1 MAIDNDS
8 AALVGFACEAV
19 LYGCYTILFIVST
32 NLTLRRSHSRGC
44 VNKPIFTI
52 SILLYLSCSIHFA
65 LEFYHFYDVLS
76 TAGVKNFANETNE
89 LVGADLLISLTD
101 FFGEV
106 ILIYRCWLVWSK
118 NYWII
123 VLPSLTAIAGPA
135 CVIEVLHLLSQID
148 PTSPMAPPSL
158 VPLGLAGFVLPLCA
172 NVMVTTLIAVRIW
185 YLSPH
190 RARDSRGAR
199 FPMDTSRPAIGIVV
213 ESGMAYLAVQLVF
226 VVLFAI
232 RHPAQ
237 GIVAVIAVQIY
248 GIAPSLIVIRVALGL
263 SNTPSG
269 GLCNGGTGSVSRPI
283 FTHVHLCNS
292 PAAFSDVGQ
301 HSLSPEISMSQ
312 VKLKSLGE
320 HLASVENATTV

>member
-1 MAIDNDS
+1 MAIDNDL

-32 NLTLRRSHSRGC
+32 HLTFRRSHNQGC
-44 VNKPIFTI
+44 VNKPIFVI
-52 SILLYLSCSIHFA
+52 GILLYLSCSTHFA

-76 TAGVKNFANETNE
+76 AAGVNNFANETNE

-101 FFGEV
+101 FIGEV
-106 ILIYRCWLVWSK
+106 ILVYRCWLLWSK

-123 VLPSLTAIAGPA
+123 ILPSLTAIASPV
-135 CVIEVLHLLSQID
+135 CIIEVLHLLSYID

-158 VPLGLAGFVLPLCA
+158 VPLGLAGLFLPLCA

-185 YLSPH
+185 YLAPR

-199 FPMDTSRPAIGIVV
+199 FPMDTSRPAIDIVV
-213 ESGMAYLAVQLVF
+213 ESGMVYLAVQLVF

-237 GIVAVIAVQIY
+237 DIVAVIAVQVY
-248 GIAPSLIVIRVALGL
+248 GIAASLIIIRVALGL

-269 GLCNGGTGSVSRPI
+269 ALYNGGSGSVPRPLS
-283 FTHVHLCNS
+283 THVHLGNRPGAS
-292 PAAFSDVGQ
+292 SDAGQ
-301 HSLSPEISMSQ
+301 HFLSPEISMSQ
-312 VKLKSLGE
+312 MKLESLGGDPG
-320 HLASVENATTV
+320 SVENATTV